1 MPAIRLH
8 KQLIESVSQEGL
20 SMNCGLSEK
29 EIRGHDGPLWSG
41 NLVIEKVEGRWVPGG
56 CPTRV
61 TDRLAFASLYGL
73 SARRLVEVFGH
84 IEDHPRKRSWLNS

>member
-1 MPAIRLH
+1 
-8 KQLIESVSQEGL
+8 
-20 SMNCGLSEK
+20 MNCGLSEK
-29 EIRGHDGPLWSG
+29 EIREHEGPLWSG
-41 NLVIEKVEGRWVPGG
+41 NLIIEKVEGRWVPGG

>member
-1 MPAIRLH
+1 
-8 KQLIESVSQEGL
+8 
-20 SMNCGLSEK
+20 MNCGLSEK

-61 TDRLAFASLYGL
+61 TDRLTFASLYGL

>member
-1 MPAIRLH
+1 
-8 KQLIESVSQEGL
+8 
-20 SMNCGLSEK
+20 MNCGLSEN
-29 EIRGHDGPLWSG
+29 EIRAHEGPLWSG

-61 TDRLAFASLYGL
+61 TDRIAFASLYGL
-73 SARRLVEVFGH
+73 SARRLVEVFGN